1 VGLCLQKKASSG
13 SVKRIETASQK
24 VSETSADSFDI
35 RQFFTAPQ
43 TGDIAVLSEEQYS
56 YDLDADERFMA
67 QSHRM
72 PVHSCERI
80 CNSRFQL

>member
-13 SVKRIETASQK
+13 SVKRIETVSQK

-43 TGDIAVLSEEQYS
+43 TGDIAVLSKEQYS